1 MRRSNL
7 EDRNHGLLALN
18 HRSSLGGLVVVA
30 DLGVAGR
37 KSVVSAKRCVFSAV
51 PRWQSVKQLYGVE
64 ICLQPQSFSLL
75 LSLPFRSL
83 SFSLSL
89 CHFRSLLLSLSFL
102 IPSLSLS
109 LCAHETSARTCTQ
122 PGRRFSLIHGSVPL
136 AALLPDGSITD
147 NNRVEAL
154 PCKTAR

>member
-75 LSLPFRSL
+75 LSLPLRSL

-89 CHFRSLLLSLSFL
+89 SLPFSPALVVLSHSLSV
-102 IPSLSLS
+102 
-109 LCAHETSARTCTQ
+109 
-122 PGRRFSLIHGSVPL
+122 SVPVCTRNECTNVH
-136 AALLPDGSITD
+136 AARAQVLFNPWQRAVGCVAS
-147 NNRVEAL
+147 
-154 PCKTAR
+154 

>member
-1 MRRSNL
+1 MRRLNL

-75 LSLPFRSL
+75 LSLPLR
-83 SFSLSL
+83 SLSL
-89 CHFRSLLLSLSFL
+89 CHFRSLLHSLSFL

>member
-1 MRRSNL
+1 MKRLNL
-7 EDRNHGLLALN
+7 GDRNHGLLALN

-75 LSLPFRSL
+75 LSLPLR
-83 SFSLSL
+83 
-89 CHFRSLLLSLSFL
+89 
-102 IPSLSLS
+102 SLSLS
-109 LCAHETSARTCTQ
+109 LSL
-122 PGRRFSLIHGSVPL
+122 PFSPPLVVLSHSLSVSVPVCTRNECTNVH
-136 AALLPDGSITD
+136 AARAQVLFNPWQRAVGCVAS
-147 NNRVEAL
+147 
-154 PCKTAR
+154 

>member
-75 LSLPFRSL
+75 LSLPLR
-83 SFSLSL
+83 
-89 CHFRSLLLSLSFL
+89 
-102 IPSLSLS
+102 SLSLS
-109 LCAHETSARTCTQ
+109 LSVTSVLSCSRCPFSFPLCLCPCVHTKRVHERARS
-122 PGRRFSLIHGSVPL
+122 PGAGSL
-136 AALLPDGSITD
+136 
-147 NNRVEAL
+147 
-154 PCKTAR
+154 

>member
-1 MRRSNL
+1 M
-7 EDRNHGLLALN
+7 
-18 HRSSLGGLVVVA
+18 VVA

-75 LSLPFRSL
+75 LSLH
-83 SFSLSL
+83 SLSL